1 MFCEK
6 CGNPLNEGTQFCP
19 KCGAPVAAAAS
30 AAPAPAPAPAP
41 SANASSGKIADVLD
55 QNYYQLL
62 RVSQTATEDEIRS
75 AIKTERTR
83 WSDRVPKGGEI
94 GAKARAVVA
103 RIADAE
109 ATLLDPAARAEYD
122 KTLQDSGEPV
132 YQPTVQPNEKDWLD
146 ETFSLFLNGDIDM
159 ADFAL
164 GKMLAQQP
172 NNPNAWFL
180 ASIIYMSQNKYDE
193 ANRAAQELLLIDPG
207 NPSAYGVRGDYFHD
221 KEQNIDKAIEQY
233 ERMYQTATA
242 RENDDYAREAQE
254 KIASM
259 KIEKLMNEEAPNID
273 RLEKAVDSSV
283 GLNPRREA
291 LERLQQYTN
300 NVRNQVHKIYDA
312 VPEPSDWFKQ
322 YNKDQLD
329 ILDESV
335 KNYAAYKEED
345 EKYFQKPLIANG
357 IVLGVVLV
365 ATLIGGPLLGLLAL
379 LLGVGVINFLNSG
392 AFFGFEVLSPN
403 TNNCFMA
410 TMGRTRCLL
419 IELGMILI
427 GSFILATFGAR

>member
-180 ASIIYMSQNKYDE
+180 ASIIYMSQSKYDE

>member
-1 MFCEK
+1 MAERI
-6 CGNPLNEGTQFCP
+6 EH
-19 KCGAPVAAAAS
+19 
-30 AAPAPAPAPAP
+30 
-41 SANASSGKIADVLD
+41 SGIV
-55 QNYYQLL
+55 
-62 RVSQTATEDEIRS
+62 
-75 AIKTERTR
+75 
-83 WSDRVPKGGEI
+83 DRVECDTVHVRITSHSACGSC
-94 GAKARAVVA
+94 KAR
-103 RIADAE
+103 E
-109 ATLLDPAARAEYD
+109 AC
-122 KTLQDSGEPV
+122 G
-132 YQPTVQPNEKDWLD
+132 
-146 ETFSLFLNGDIDM
+146 
-159 ADFAL
+159 
-164 GKMLAQQP
+164 LA
-172 NNPNAWFL
+172 
-180 ASIIYMSQNKYDE
+180 
-193 ANRAAQELLLIDPG
+193 
-207 NPSAYGVRGDYFHD
+207 
-221 KEQNIDKAIEQY
+221 
-233 ERMYQTATA
+233 
-242 RENDDYAREAQE
+242 EAQE

-357 IVLGVVLV
+357 IVLG
-365 ATLIGGPLLGLLAL
+365 A
-379 LLGVGVINFLNSG
+379 
-392 AFFGFEVLSPN
+392 
-403 TNNCFMA
+403 NNCFMA